1 MTPIQDFGAQE
12 TPTEGSQALANWQP
26 LLVGEA
32 VVLRPMAAEDW
43 KEMFT
48 AASDPLIWAVHP
60 VRDRY
65 KEPVFRR
72 NFEEALASG
81 SALTILERSTG
92 AIIGMSRYHGFDPER
107 SEIEIGWTFLVRR
120 HWGGA
125 TNAEIKR
132 LMLDHAF
139 QWVACVYFRVGE
151 TNWRSR
157 GAMTKIGGV
166 LRDGLIEIMVD
177 GAPHPYVVFEIR
189 RD

>member
-1 MTPIQDFGAQE
+1 MTLTQA
-12 TPTEGSQALANWQP
+12 TPTDANHGSADWQP
-26 LLVGEA
+26 LLVGET
-32 VVLRPMAAEDW
+32 VVLRPMAAADW
-43 KEMFT
+43 KEMFV

-92 AIIGMSRYHGFDPER
+92 AIIGMSRYHGFDPQN
-107 SEIEIGWTFLVRR
+107 SEVEIGWTFLVRR

-125 TNAEIKR
+125 TNAEVKQ
-132 LMLDHAF
+132 LMLAHAF

-166 LRDGLIEIMVD
+166 LRDGLIEVMVD
-177 GAPHPYVVFEIR
+177 GVGQPYVVFEIR
-189 RD
+189 RPV

>member
-1 MTPIQDFGAQE
+1 MTLTQDAK
-12 TPTEGSQALANWQP
+12 TDDDRSLPDWQP
-26 LLVGEA
+26 LLVGET
-32 VVLRPMAAEDW
+32 VVLRPMAADDW
-43 KEMFT
+43 KEMFA

-65 KEPVFRR
+65 KETVFRH

-81 SALTILERSTG
+81 SALTIIERSTG

-107 SEIEIGWTFLVRR
+107 REVEIGWTFLIRR

-125 TNAEIKR
+125 TNAEVKQ

-139 QWVACVYFRVGE
+139 RWVACVYFRVGD

-157 GAMTKIGGV
+157 AAMAKIGGV
-166 LRDGLIEIMVD
+166 LRDGLIEVMVD
-177 GAPHPYVVFEIR
+177 GIGQPYVVFEIR
-189 RD
+189 KASAP